1 MWYPGPMQLLI
12 SCVAKL
18 YYFWTTLEWR
28 KTNLGSETRGQLL
41 DSAWEKNILISFVRC
56 DRELS
61 SPAWASQA
69 GVIGLNCLDL
79 RLVKGVEVREGFNGC
94 DTSTTIQNSSKSLRY
109 QVQLFPLLPFTN
121 HHPVLEHPTHD
132 LIFAVSSKFLI
143 IVGVPIANGNLC
155 HYEIRFWLPKSG

>member
-94 DTSTTIQNSSKSLRY
+94 DTSTTIQNSLKSLRY
-109 QVQLFPLLPFTN
+109 QVQLFPLLPFTILFKN
-121 HHPVLEHPTHD
+121 IQRTTSFLPFPP
-132 LIFAVSSKFLI
+132 KFLI